1 MRPVIRNLL
10 IFVIIL
16 AVTGVLI
23 GLYMYNKK
31 NPDLSKV
38 KADYVLQVSQLINEF
53 NQDETSANAK
63 YIDKVVEVTGPVA
76 SIETTSDSTMNVT
89 LADKNQMSGIICT
102 FHGIADPASIETK
115 EGEII
120 TVRGVCSGMLMDVL
134 LNDCVIVR

>member
-10 IFVIIL
+10 LFVIIL
-16 AVTGVLI
+16 GVIGGLI
-23 GLYMYNKK
+23 VLYMYNKK

-38 KADYVLQVSQLINEF
+38 KADYALQASELVNEF
-53 NQDETSANAK
+53 DQDETSASAK

-76 SIETTSDSTMNVT
+76 TIEITSDSTMNLT
-89 LADKNQMSGIICT
+89 LANEDQMSGVICT
-102 FHGIADPASIETK
+102 FHGITNPPSIEIK

-134 LNDCVIVR
+134 LNDCVIAK

>member
-10 IFVIIL
+10 LFVIIL
-16 AVTGVLI
+16 GVIGGLI

-38 KADYVLQVSQLINEF
+38 KADYVLQASELVNEF
-53 NQDETSANAK
+53 NQDETSASAK
-63 YIDKVVEVTGPVA
+63 YIDKVVEVTGLVA
-76 SIETTSDSTMNVT
+76 TIEITSDSTMNLT
-89 LADKNQMSGIICT
+89 LANEDQISGVICT
-102 FHGIADPASIETK
+102 FHGSPQPPSNEIK

-134 LNDCVIVR
+134 LNDCVIAK